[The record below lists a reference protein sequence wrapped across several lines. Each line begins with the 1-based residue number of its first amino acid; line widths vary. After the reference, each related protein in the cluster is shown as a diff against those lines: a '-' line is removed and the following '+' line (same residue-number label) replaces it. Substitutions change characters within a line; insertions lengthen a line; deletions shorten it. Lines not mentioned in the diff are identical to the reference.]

1 MGTNILR
8 CNIEVWEER
17 LIIYISLR
25 CFTQHLLLLED
36 SQLIWIKKNK
46 CIIGFMNIFSN

>member
-25 CFTQHLLLLED
+25 GFTQHLLLL
-36 SQLIWIKKNK
+36 IKTPSSFELRKINV
-46 CIIGFMNIFSN
+46 

>member
-36 SQLIWIKKNK
+36 SKRSFELRKINV
-46 CIIGFMNIFSN
+46 